1 MSTKKKKNKI
11 ILVEQIDP
19 NRHAML
25 DSKAL

>member
-11 ILVEQIDP
+11 TSIEQIDP
-19 NRHAML
+19 NRHTML